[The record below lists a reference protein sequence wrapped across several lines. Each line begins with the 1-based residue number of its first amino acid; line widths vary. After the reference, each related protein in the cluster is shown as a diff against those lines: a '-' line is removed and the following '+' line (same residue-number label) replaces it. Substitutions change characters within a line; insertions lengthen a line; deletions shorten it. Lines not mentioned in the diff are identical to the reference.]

1 MSPDEPQAPYGLTKS
16 ASVATSE
23 TKKFL
28 PLSTYASSSYSMQP
42 TRSNQTTEGAFDPLA
57 PQVSLSPAHSLN
69 AMGSNT
75 GGPANH
81 VAGSTA
87 GVSVAGSTYQE
98 QQQSQ
103 PQAPSQFG
111 IPSVKPVVDDHD
123 RLWAEIDILSETES
137 IAQQAAMNKSFFGAD
152 HAQALSELRKAQ
164 TELVRA
170 MAQGEKRAGEEH
182 YQSLWE

>member
-1 MSPDEPQAPYGLTKS
+1 MSLDEPQAPYGLTKT
-16 ASVATSE
+16 ASVETTE
-23 TKKFL
+23 TKKYL
-28 PLSTYASSSYSMQP
+28 PFNTFASSSYSMQP

-57 PQVSLSPAHSLN
+57 PQISASPAQSLN
-69 AMGSNT
+69 AMGGST
-75 GGPANH
+75 AGHPTQ

-87 GVSVAGSTYQE
+87 GVSVAGSTYQD
-98 QQQSQ
+98 QQQTQ
-103 PQAPSQFG
+103 PQGPSQFG